1 MERELLKLA
10 KSANCEIC
18 QDSSDNWIIKGIKY
32 EGKWKLEQL
41 GEDRW
46 LLKFNDAPGMILNT
60 EEVIKSFKEISG
72 KVNKVINSIS

>member
-41 GEDRW
+41 GEHR
-46 LLKFNDAPGMILNT
+46 
-60 EEVIKSFKEISG
+60 
-72 KVNKVINSIS
+72 

>member
-41 GEDRW
+41 GEHRW
-46 LLKFNDAPGMILNT
+46 LLQFNEAPGMILNT

-72 KVNKVINSIS
+72 QVNKVINSIS